1 MTDNGS
7 LTPHQTR
14 AIVAL
19 LDNRTI
25 GEAADFAGVAERTLY
40 RYLADDAF
48 KVKLREAQTLAIEAA
63 VSLLSGEARAAAETL
78 AEIHRDKEVPA
89 AVRVQAARVVLVEN
103 LKIREQHELAQRIA
117 ELEAWRD
124 SNQT

>member
-124 SNQT
+124 SNQS